1 MRGTKRLAASSSE
14 LAPAR
19 DAIDTAMRSK
29 RVTGSY
35 SDVDKAETSQS
46 FDMQRAELSR
56 QHVRALNSQF
66 ASWVQTQLKNHPD
79 ELWEDGVRD
88 YLAHASSIMEK
99 FSDVVNWLKANAA
112 KDGTGAES
120 SATEKKLS
128 PETEKDVSN
137 ETAFPSTST
146 NFTAPWPSVIFSN
159 DGSSGAVSSNQNS
172 GLPQSNIQSSSMFSS
187 SQSTVLRADS
197 QSPGLLSSNQSSG
210 LFSNS
215 LKLGSLTNNQNA
227 GLFSQSQTQSP
238 GSLSNSQGVS
248 LFSNSQTQSSGLLS
262 DSQGSGIFSSSQGA
276 GLFTNGKGPALF
288 SSNQSS
294 GLFSN
299 SPKLGSLTNNQNAG
313 LFSQSQTQSPGSLS
327 NSQGVSLFSNSQ
339 TQSSGLL
346 SDSQGSGIFSS
357 SQGAGLFTNG
367 KGPAL
372 FSNSQTTGSF
382 SSTPSSGIFSM
393 NPSSSGGFFSSQ
405 APILFGGQSS
415 APASNNASDDAD
427 DGDELPQP
435 SSPSVKKAEE
445 KGVVVVHEVKCKLYV
460 KSIDPADKDT
470 WKDKGPGQLSIK
482 CFEGVSKGTK
492 ESNPTLIVRNDVGKV
507 LLNALLY
514 QGIKTNLQ
522 KNSVV
527 AIFHVAAD
535 DSGSSDSVMARTFLI
550 RTKTEDDRNKLSTA
564 IREYAPES

>member
-1 MRGTKRLAASSSE
+1 MRT
-14 LAPAR
+14 
-19 DAIDTAMRSK
+19 K

-79 ELWEDGVRD
+79 ELWEDGVLD

-128 PETEKDVSN
+128 PETEKNVSN

-215 LKLGSLTNNQNA
+215 PKLGSLPNNQNA

-238 GSLSNSQGVS
+238 GSLSNTQGLS
-248 LFSNSQTQSSGLLS
+248 LFSNNQTQSSGLLS
-262 DSQGSGIFSSSQGA
+262 NTQGSGIFSSSE
-276 GLFTNGKGPALF
+276 
-288 SSNQSS
+288 
-294 GLFSN
+294 
-299 SPKLGSLTNNQNAG
+299 
-313 LFSQSQTQSPGSLS
+313 
-327 NSQGVSLFSNSQ
+327 
-339 TQSSGLL
+339 
-346 SDSQGSGIFSS
+346 
-357 SQGAGLFTNG
+357 GAGLFTNG

-393 NPSSSGGFFSSQ
+393 NPSSSGGFFTSQ

-415 APASNNASDDAD
+415 APACNNASDDAD

-460 KSIDPADKDT
+460 KSVDPADKGT

-482 CFEGVSKGTK
+482 CSEGVSKGTK
-492 ESNPTLIVRNDVGKV
+492 ESNPTIIVRNDVGKV

-522 KNSVV
+522 KNAVV